1 MRSQTRVSG
10 RAGRLPE
17 NIVGALAYFSFVPAI
32 IFLLIEP
39 YRKNR
44 YVRFH
49 SLQCLVSS
57 GATILLAVALKLAGD
72 VLFLIPV
79 VGPLLV
85 VLVGVVASLAVLM
98 IWLVLV
104 VKAVQGEMFKLPIL
118 GYFAEQH
125 ADAI

>member
-1 MRSQTRVSG
+1 
-10 RAGRLPE
+10 
-17 NIVGALAYFSFVPAI
+17 
-32 IFLLIEP
+32 
-39 YRKNR
+39 
-44 YVRFH
+44 
-49 SLQCLVSS
+49 
-57 GATILLAVALKLAGD
+57 LLAVALKLAGD
-72 VLFLIPV
+72 ALFLIPV

>member
-10 RAGRLPE
+10 RAGCLPE

-32 IFLLIEP
+32 IFLLLEP

-72 VLFLIPV
+72 ALFLIPV